1 MSDSIEQAI
10 TERIA
15 TLKDEIERLKATL
28 QTYRSGNAHETSL
41 TGKEKGDLIVEWLKT
56 KTPGHEFTA
65 AEVNHNVSVNDTRV
79 GRLDNGIRYLLKYKI
94 IKDLSPGKS
103 RNKTY
108 GLSAKGQALLFPDNA
123 KVKPTTAIGAKPTTT
138 LPKPKAKAK
147 QQVKDMKKGVGRAN
161 DRQYAPG
168 EKERTM
174 LDFLKTNE
182 TFTWDSATKAMGSS
196 KSATQEFFRRYN
208 NQRPL
213 YEELPGQK
221 SRGEIKTF
229 RSLIYD
235 GPHTR
240 PSSTPQPNDSNP
252 NRESRVRAG
261 EGVETGRL
269 RSPYGGRTQA

>member
-123 KVKPTTAIGAKPTTT
+123 QTKPT
-138 LPKPKAKAK
+138 LPDPKAKAK
-147 QQVKDMKKGVGRAN
+147 RQVKDMKKGVGRAS